1 MKKKRMIVNKQDLLY
16 FPLSHCN
23 LDPYWNDLLIEK
35 TVKNEKHT
43 SNHK

>member
-1 MKKKRMIVNKQDLLY
+1 MKKKRMIVNKQDLQH
-16 FPLSHCN
+16 FPLPSCN

-35 TVKNEKHT
+35 TDKNEKRT